1 MKGGTCLQ
9 RGRGGFHR
17 AYLVLTSE
25 AVKVWLIQVVRPF
38 WVVYAKK
45 VLALLALATF
55 LWYDFSASLAA
66 FLTIRVFSKG
76 KGFEGKEVN
85 GWNILWLYHAPT
97 VWLLF
102 PWLFARI
109 SLLVHSLL

>member
-9 RGRGGFHR
+9 RGRGGFHG

-25 AVKVWLIQVVRPF
+25 AVKSLVNTSCARF
-38 WVVYAKK
+38 GVVYAKK

-66 FLTIRVFSKG
+66 FVTVRVFSKG
-76 KGFEGKEVN
+76 KGFERKETKWV
-85 GWNILWLYHAPT
+85 
-97 VWLLF
+97 
-102 PWLFARI
+102 
-109 SLLVHSLL
+109 